1 VLFRSLEHYETLT
14 EEAAVAEDEAAYEDP
29 SYTLMEVPNA
39 LVSKVRE
46 LIAKAS

>member
-1 VLFRSLEHYETLT
+1 VREVLGHYETQT
-14 EEAAVAEDEAAYEDP
+14 EEAATAEDEAAYEDL
-29 SYTLMEVPNA
+29 SCTLMEIPNF